1 MPKAGASSNAAPS
14 LARTIQAKKRRTKN
28 AGKPRPPRDL
38 LQKKLYEMNT
48 GTNSIAL
55 YHSAVDGLI
64 PPMDNTEKNL
74 MTKQQI
80 ACSHYPIISSPI
92 QTSYVPQS
100 YPIPSNLFRSST
112 GSILYRIPNSRTL
125 TTTILQPNNM
135 RWDSPINIDDFE
147 TYPFAS
153 DKKNFQNSIILSSGK
168 KLLRSESLK
177 ISNNSYSLNNDL
189 IRKSKLD
196 AKYFCGLAPIDE
208 NKLTIRDIPTF
219 RPHSPIISRPTT
231 TASGTAPS
239 PSAVTPSTPIIQT
252 EHVPIPQSDSSFT
265 IASSGGLSSSAP
277 LPTSALRNND
287 NLMVDIANMN
297 GPLAAPINVESDNE
311 EEENHDI
318 RGSDDDEQEDPK
330 DYCKGGY
337 HPITIGSIFNQRYHV
352 IRKLGWGHFS
362 TVWLCWDRKSARFVA
377 MKVVKSAKHYTETA
391 LDEIKLLTH
400 VRESDP
406 SDPYR
411 LKCVQLLDDFKVAG
425 VNGTHVCMVFE
436 VLGHNLLKLIIRSN
450 YRGIPIPNVKTI
462 IKQVLQGLDYL
473 HRKCQIIHTDIK
485 PENVLMCVDEEHVR
499 ALAYQAAE
507 WHKPGIK
514 PVGSAVATAHI
525 VNKPDP
531 KTMSKNKK
539 KKLKKKEKQKQKMLE
554 LTQQQIQDAEKQKQ
568 NLLSSPNQ
576 LNLNKMV
583 LTDQTTQSKPDISE
597 NISGE
602 QKMNGHQSPSIEKPE
617 NKSDESDEEN
627 AINQP
632 GNGHEKEQQ
641 INLTNGN
648 NNNTEQELNE
658 QAAMAAAVAIS
669 GDSNKQT
676 ESNETD
682 VTSRPR
688 PMAERTP
695 NPVFELV
702 LEDILQVKIAD
713 LGNACWTYQ
722 HFTEDIQT
730 RQYRSLEVILGAG
743 YDTSADIWSVACM
756 AFELVTGDYLFE
768 PHSGEDY
775 SRDEDHI
782 AHIIEL
788 LGPIPIEI
796 AHSGRYSREFFNKR
810 GQLRNIKQLKPWDL
824 FHVLTEK
831 YKWPPYE
838 AIEFT
843 HFLEPMLHYDV
854 NLRATAAECLMN
866 PWITGEPLFGNPAEG
881 FMYSDEHFA
890 YGSSSNEHSPSA
902 LQAGAIGFDF
912 RTHPADFGNF
922 LSAAVGHPQF
932 MHGAVNFHPDESDDD
947 DDVSEQSDDL
957 DEEEDDEEQ
966 SDGDESSCLNFSS
979 NDTQKFSTAPKI
991 FSINTNTKSN
1001 INNISVSKQIDHV
1014 SQINSDES
1022 TTLVS
1027 WNLFPRSKPINK
1039 QQEKTILNEHN
1050 PNLILTKQNLLNQID
1065 QSNSKSDYID
1075 WTNSQYRTSSIETT
1089 TINNQLDAINFLQ
1102 EYLEHGNSDVLIDLL
1117 HEIAQEINIEQHNN
1131 QNTYSAIN
1139 NNHLPLTPIFNSN
1152 LQLSNNKEKKNKKEK
1167 SPEKE
1172 KKDSH
1177 ENKHNQYTSNKT
1189 KKNKHKIKQIEET
1202 TTTTTTTT
1210 DSDNV
1215 VDSPA
1220 LINPTRID
1228 FNNPKS
1234 PSYSPVETTGFQ
1246 SFSIPVPQSVAHLS
1260 QVQQQLQTNPQ
1271 NSFVNKTTHSHNISV
1286 QQQLQ
1291 SLSQMA
1297 RDGDEILITLSVN
1310 ALTQKQQT
1318 NNNNNNQYYQASIQN
1333 NNPYSSSQSY
1343 DQMMPP
1349 PTGIL
1354 MPRNLEIVAK
1364 GFARVQNEHLQP
1376 PPLNL
1381 YTQQQQPPMMQSYSQ
1396 SPYTF
1401 VHPPFVPR
1409 YPIPCHS
1416 SSGPPQM
1423 PIGPPIQ
1430 PMFAPP
1436 NMMMSG
1442 GFARPLNGTDFTSSM
1457 RNNVHAVHN
1466 LSHINNSKCDYLC
1479 QSSLNQPDF
1488 RGRPSPGVIIN
1499 PYFSNPPPSINF
1511 SAKQSSKHKAKH
1523 ISTKNKSI
1531 E

>member
-1 MPKAGASSNAAPS
+1 M
-14 LARTIQAKKRRTKN
+14 TT
-28 AGKPRPPRDL
+28 
-38 LQKKLYEMNT
+38 E
-48 GTNSIAL
+48 TNSIPL
-55 YHSAVDGLI
+55 YHSAVDGLMI
-64 PPMDNTEKNL
+64 STNKTQRNVMI
-74 MTKQQI
+74 KQQM
-80 ACSHYPIISSPI
+80 SSSRYPIIHSSV
-92 QTSYVPQS
+92 QTPYVLQS
-100 YPIPSNLFRSST
+100 YPIHSNLFRSST
-112 GSILYRIPNSRTL
+112 ESILYCIPNSRTL
-125 TTTILQPNNM
+125 TTTILRPNNI
-135 RWDSPINIDDFE
+135 RWGSPINIIDFN
-147 TYPFAS
+147 TCPVINQ
-153 DKKNFQNSIILSSGK
+153 KNNFQNSTILSSGK

-177 ISNNSYSLNNDL
+177 ISNNHLINNDL
-189 IRKSKLD
+189 IQKSKLD
-196 AKYFCGLAPIDE
+196 AKFFCGLAPIDE
-208 NKLTIRDIPTF
+208 NKLAIREIPSF

-231 TASGTAPS
+231 TASGTTPS
-239 PSAVTPSTPIIQT
+239 PSAVTPSVVTPSTPTIQT
-252 EHVPIPQSDSSFT
+252 EHIPIPHSNSSFI
-265 IASSGGLSSSAP
+265 IASGVGGMSSSAP
-277 LPTSALRNND
+277 LPTSALQDNG
-287 NLMVDIANMN
+287 NLMVDIGHMN
-297 GPLAAPINVESDNE
+297 GPLAAPVNVESENE

-411 LKCVQLLDDFKVAG
+411 LKCVQLLDEFKVAG

-450 YRGIPIPNVKTI
+450 YRGIPIPNVKAI

-568 NLLSSPNQ
+568 SLLSSPNQ
-576 LNLNKMV
+576 LSLNKLV
-583 LTDQTTQSKPDISE
+583 LTDQTTQLKPDNSG
-597 NISGE
+597 NNSGE
-602 QKMNGHQSPSIEKPE
+602 RIMNGHQSPSIEKPE

-627 AINQP
+627 PIIQP
-632 GNGHEKEQQ
+632 GNGHENEQQ
-641 INLTNGN
+641 TNLTNGK
-648 NNNTEQELNE
+648 NNTEQELNE
-658 QAAMAAAVAIS
+658 QAAMAAAAAIL

-676 ESNETD
+676 TSNESD
-682 VTSRPR
+682 ATSRPR

-695 NPVFELV
+695 NPVFEIV
-702 LEDILQVKIAD
+702 PDEIFQVKIAD

-756 AFELVTGDYLFE
+756 AFELATGDYLFE

-866 PWITGEPLFGNPAEG
+866 PWITGEPLFGNPIEG
-881 FMYSDEHFA
+881 FMYSEEQLA

-902 LQAGAIGFDF
+902 MQAGAVGFDF
-912 RTHPADFGNF
+912 RSHPTDFGHF

-932 MHGAVNFHPDESDDD
+932 LHGAVNFHPDDSD

-966 SDGDESSCLNFSS
+966 SDGDESSVGEL
-979 NDTQKFSTAPKI
+979 
-991 FSINTNTKSN
+991 
-1001 INNISVSKQIDHV
+1001 
-1014 SQINSDES
+1014 DE
-1022 TTLVS
+1022 
-1027 WNLFPRSKPINK
+1027 
-1039 QQEKTILNEHN
+1039 
-1050 PNLILTKQNLLNQID
+1050 
-1065 QSNSKSDYID
+1065 
-1075 WTNSQYRTSSIETT
+1075 
-1089 TINNQLDAINFLQ
+1089 
-1102 EYLEHGNSDVLIDLL
+1102 
-1117 HEIAQEINIEQHNN
+1117 
-1131 QNTYSAIN
+1131 
-1139 NNHLPLTPIFNSN
+1139 
-1152 LQLSNNKEKKNKKEK
+1152 
-1167 SPEKE
+1167 
-1172 KKDSH
+1172 
-1177 ENKHNQYTSNKT
+1177 
-1189 KKNKHKIKQIEET
+1189 
-1202 TTTTTTTT
+1202 
-1210 DSDNV
+1210 
-1215 VDSPA
+1215 
-1220 LINPTRID
+1220 
-1228 FNNPKS
+1228 
-1234 PSYSPVETTGFQ
+1234 
-1246 SFSIPVPQSVAHLS
+1246 
-1260 QVQQQLQTNPQ
+1260 
-1271 NSFVNKTTHSHNISV
+1271 
-1286 QQQLQ
+1286 
-1291 SLSQMA
+1291 
-1297 RDGDEILITLSVN
+1297 
-1310 ALTQKQQT
+1310 
-1318 NNNNNNQYYQASIQN
+1318 
-1333 NNPYSSSQSY
+1333 
-1343 DQMMPP
+1343 
-1349 PTGIL
+1349 
-1354 MPRNLEIVAK
+1354 
-1364 GFARVQNEHLQP
+1364 
-1376 PPLNL
+1376 
-1381 YTQQQQPPMMQSYSQ
+1381 
-1396 SPYTF
+1396 
-1401 VHPPFVPR
+1401 
-1409 YPIPCHS
+1409 
-1416 SSGPPQM
+1416 
-1423 PIGPPIQ
+1423 
-1430 PMFAPP
+1430 
-1436 NMMMSG
+1436 
-1442 GFARPLNGTDFTSSM
+1442 
-1457 RNNVHAVHN
+1457 
-1466 LSHINNSKCDYLC
+1466 
-1479 QSSLNQPDF
+1479 
-1488 RGRPSPGVIIN
+1488 
-1499 PYFSNPPPSINF
+1499 
-1511 SAKQSSKHKAKH
+1511 
-1523 ISTKNKSI
+1523 
-1531 E
+1531 